1 MNKHE
6 SFDPI
11 LSASPLPLLELGGPH
26 GHSTGHT
33 AVVCLPDDAAVDPAE
48 AYINRLPSLAERCR
62 RRFWRYEIDMAH
74 HTTWVT
80 LHLPALEEAFFFTA
94 KVCFTWTVADA
105 AMVARF
111 GIRDA
116 RVIIWR
122 HLDQVLRNIS
132 RQFRI
137 EDSGAAED
145 EMNRRLHKES
155 GDIDYGLRL
164 SLMAVNL
171 HLDEEAKQHLAG
183 RVGSRR
189 AHERA
194 RDQYGL
200 QLLREQDEHELQVLR
215 EKHTAEQAV
224 LRGNLER
231 ARAQHTRDLELA
243 AAKHKRDLDSVTAE
257 HNRKLALVDAAH
269 EREMKAVAARQERE
283 LATLVAQHSRE
294 LELASAEH
302 ERTLAA
308 ATTSHD
314 LELKQQ
320 RVEFYRRALV
330 GNSSD
335 FVVLQLMERP
345 DDIGAVVEML
355 HSSTEKYY
363 ARARTVMQDL
373 YTNEMVNAADVEPL
387 RQHVIDQLS
396 AALNL
401 AATQNGVRIEHDRHT
416 RTAEKDGDRLTVSEE
431 KERTRVSAV

>member
-1 MNKHE
+1 MSKPE

-11 LSASPLPLLELGGPH
+11 LSASPLPLLQFGGPA

-33 AVVCLPDDAAVDPAE
+33 AIVHLPDVASVDPTE
-48 AYINRLPSLAERCR
+48 AYLNRMPPFAERCR

-80 LHLPALEEAFFFTA
+80 LQLPAMEEAFAFTA

-105 AMVARF
+105 AVVARY

-116 RVIIWR
+116 RAIIWR
-122 HLDQVLRNIS
+122 HLDRVLRGIS

-145 EMNRRLHKES
+145 EMNRQLHKES

-171 HLDEEAKQHLAG
+171 HLDDQARKHLAG

-194 RDQYGL
+194 RDEYGL
-200 QLLREQDEHELQVLR
+200 QMLREQDEHELQVLR
-215 EKHTAEQAV
+215 EKHVAEQAV

-231 ARAQHTRDLELA
+231 ARAQHARNLELA
-243 AAKHKRDLDSVTAE
+243 AAEHQRDLDSVTAE
-257 HNRKLALVDAAH
+257 HNRRLAVVDAEH
-269 EREMKAVAARQERE
+269 QSEMKAVAARQERE
-283 LATLVAQHSRE
+283 LATLVAEHARD
-294 LELASAEH
+294 LELASAGH
-302 ERTLAA
+302 ERMLAV
-308 ATTSHD
+308 ATANHD
-314 LELKQQ
+314 LELKKQ
-320 RVEFYRRALV
+320 RVEFYRNALV

-345 DDIGAVVEML
+345 EDIGAVVEML
-355 HSSTEKYY
+355 HSSTERYY
-363 ARARTVMQDL
+363 ARARTVMEDL

-387 RQHVIDQLS
+387 RQHVIEQLS

-416 RTAEKDGDRLTVSEE
+416 RTAEKDGDKVTVSEE
-431 KERTRVSAV
+431 KESTRVSAA